1 MTARI
6 SVKEGDIL
14 CLFCVVIGY
23 NEGVMNPPS
32 PQPFATSLA
41 DGPDGL
47 AVFADLLPQLVWSA
61 RPDGIP
67 DYFNRRWYGYTGQ
80 TPDQNTGGEWAA
92 VLHPDDAARS
102 IARWNQALQSGDPY
116 DIEYR
121 IRRASDG
128 AYRWFLARGEPIR
141 DAEGRITRWFGTC
154 TDIDDQKRAELEL
167 AEVSRRERTISEAL
181 QGTVQP
187 TLPEGVPGL
196 DLASY
201 YRAALHE
208 ANVGGDF
215 SDVFPLEK
223 GRHCLVVGDLS
234 GKGLAAAAQVAVVR
248 NMLRYAI
255 YTERTIAEGITR
267 LNHIL
272 ITNNLLSGFATLV
285 VCTFDLGAKTLT
297 YVSCGQEPALLR
309 RTAGGLVEELPPTGP
324 ILGMTDTAQYTEE
337 TLSLVPGDAFALY
350 TDGLTEVGPN
360 RIDLLGVQGL
370 AALMSDD
377 ARSAREIADHIV
389 HGAEDFSNG
398 VFRDD
403 VCLLVGIVQGGGTE
417 Y

>member
-1 MTARI
+1 MKLSTT
-6 SVKEGDIL
+6 
-14 CLFCVVIGY
+14 
-23 NEGVMNPPS
+23 
-32 PQPFATSLA
+32 QPLAASLA
-41 DGPDGL
+41 DSPEGL
-47 AVFADLLPQLVWSA
+47 AVLADMMPQLVWST
-61 RPDGIP
+61 RPDGFH
-67 DYFNRRWYGYTGQ
+67 DYYNRRWYDYTGSTREQ
-80 TPDQNTGGEWAA
+80 TEGAGWSTL
-92 VLHPDDAARS
+92 LHADDLERS
-102 IARWNQALQSGDPY
+102 IARWQLALETGEPY
-116 DIEYR
+116 EIEYR

-128 AYRWFLARGEPIR
+128 VFRWFLGRAEPIR
-141 DAEGRITRWFGTC
+141 DAEGQITRWFGTC
-154 TDIDDQKRAELEL
+154 TDIDDQKRAELDL
-167 AEVSRRERTISEAL
+167 AEVSRRERTIAEAL

-223 GRHCLVVGDLS
+223 GCYCLVVGDLS

-248 NMLRYAI
+248 NMLRYAV
-255 YTERTIAEGITR
+255 YTERTIAEGVTR

-272 ITNNLLSGFATLV
+272 ITNNLLTGFATLV
-285 VCTFDLGAKTLT
+285 VCTFDFGAKTLT

-324 ILGMTDTAQYTEE
+324 ILGMTDTACYAEQ

-350 TDGLTEVGPN
+350 TDGLTEAGPN

-377 ARSAREIADHIV
+377 ARTAREIADHIIT
-389 HGAEDFSNG
+389 GAETYSNG
-398 VFRDD
+398 EFRDD
-403 VCLLVGIVQGGGTE
+403 VCLLVGIVQANGTP

>member
-1 MTARI
+1 M
-6 SVKEGDIL
+6 SFLV
-14 CLFCVVIGY
+14 FIGY
-23 NEGVMNPPS
+23 NRVPMNLLSSQPLTASLNDS
-32 PQPFATSLA
+32 PE
-41 DGPDGL
+41 GL
-47 AVFADLLPQLVWSA
+47 AVLADLLPQLVWST
-61 RPDGIP
+61 RPDGVP
-67 DYFNRRWYGYTGQ
+67 DYFNRRWYDYTGQ
-80 TPDQNTGGEWAA
+80 TPEKNAGREWAD
-92 VLHPDDAARS
+92 VLHPDDVSRS
-102 IARWNQALQSGDPY
+102 TAQWEVAYQTGEPY
-116 DIEYR
+116 EIEYR

-141 DAEGRITRWFGTC
+141 DAEGHITRWFGTC
-154 TDIDDQKRAELEL
+154 TDIDDQKRAELDL
-167 AEVSRRERTISEAL
+167 AEVSRRERTIAEAL

-223 GRHCLVVGDLS
+223 SRHCLVVGDLS

-248 NMLRYAI
+248 NMLRYAV

-272 ITNNLLSGFATLV
+272 IANNLLTGFATLV
-285 VCTFDLGAKTLT
+285 VCTFDFGAKTLT

-309 RTAGGLVEELPPTGP
+309 RTADGQVEELPPTGP

-350 TDGLTEVGPN
+350 TDGLTEAGPN

-370 AALMSDD
+370 AALMASD
-377 ARSAREIADHIV
+377 ARTAREIADQVV
-389 HGAEDFSNG
+389 HGAEAYAHG
-398 VFRDD
+398 EFRDD
-403 VCLLVGIVQGGGTE
+403 VCLLVGIVQANGTP

>member
-1 MTARI
+1 MKL
-6 SVKEGDIL
+6 S
-14 CLFCVVIGY
+14 
-23 NEGVMNPPS
+23 S
-32 PQPFATSLA
+32 QQPFAASLA

-47 AVFADLLPQLVWSA
+47 SVLADMMPQLVWSTP
-61 RPDGIP
+61 PDGIP
-67 DYFNRRWYGYTGQ
+67 DYFNRRWYDYTGQ
-80 TPDQNTGGEWAA
+80 PSGQSPGTEWAG
-92 VLHPDDAARS
+92 VLHPDDFTRS
-102 IARWNQALQSGDPY
+102 VARWQEAFQSGELY
-116 DIEYR
+116 EIEYR

-128 AYRWFLARGEPIR
+128 AYRWFLARAEPIR
-141 DAEGRITRWFGTC
+141 DSDGVITRWFGTC
-154 TDIDDQKRAELEL
+154 TDIDDQKRAELDL

-187 TLPEGVPGL
+187 ILPEGVPGL

-215 SDVFPLEK
+215 SDVFPIEK
-223 GRHCLVVGDLS
+223 GCYCLVVGDLS

-309 RTAGGLVEELPPTGP
+309 RTAGGSVEELPPTGP
-324 ILGMTDTAQYTEE
+324 ILGMTETAQYTEE
-337 TLSLVPGDAFALY
+337 VLSLVPGDAFALY
-350 TDGLTEVGPN
+350 TDGLTEAGPN
-360 RIDLLGVQGL
+360 RINLLGVQGL

-377 ARSAREIADHIV
+377 ARTAREIADHIV

-403 VCLLVGIVQGGGTE
+403 VCLLVGIVQANGTVL
-417 Y
+417 

>member
-1 MTARI
+1 MKL
-6 SVKEGDIL
+6 S
-14 CLFCVVIGY
+14 
-23 NEGVMNPPS
+23 S
-32 PQPFATSLA
+32 QSPFAASLA
-41 DGPDGL
+41 DSPEGL
-47 AVFADLLPQLVWSA
+47 SVLADMMPQLVWSA

-67 DYFNRRWYGYTGQ
+67 DYFNRRWYDYTGQ
-80 TPDQNTGGEWAA
+80 TPEQSAGAEWAD
-92 VLHPDDAARS
+92 VLHPDDVSRS
-102 IARWNQALQSGDPY
+102 ITRWEEAFQSGEMY
-116 DIEYR
+116 EIEYR

-128 AYRWFLARGEPIR
+128 AYRWFLARAEPIR

-154 TDIDDQKRAELEL
+154 TDIDDQKRAELDL
-167 AEVSRRERTISEAL
+167 AEVSRRERTIAEAL

-215 SDVFPLEK
+215 SDVFPIEK
-223 GRHCLVVGDLS
+223 GCYCLVVGDLS

-248 NMLRYAI
+248 NMLRYAV

-285 VCTFDLGAKTLT
+285 VCTFDFGAKTLT

-309 RTAGGLVEELPPTGP
+309 RTADGKVQELPPTGP
-324 ILGMTDTAQYTEE
+324 ILGMTDTACYTEE
-337 TLSLVPGDAFALY
+337 TLTLVPGDAFALY
-350 TDGLTEVGPN
+350 TDGLTEAGPN
-360 RIDLLGVQGL
+360 RINLLGVQGL

-377 ARSAREIADHIV
+377 ARTAREIADHIV
-389 HGAEDFSNG
+389 YGAEDFSNG

-403 VCLLVGIVQGGGTE
+403 VCLLVGIVQANGTVL
-417 Y
+417 

>member
-1 MTARI
+1 
-6 SVKEGDIL
+6 V
-14 CLFCVVIGY
+14 FIGY
-23 NEGVMNPPS
+23 NKADMKLSSQP
-32 PQPFATSLA
+32 PFAAFLANSSEGLSVLA
-41 DGPDGL
+41 DMM
-47 AVFADLLPQLVWSA
+47 PQLVWSA
-61 RPDGIP
+61 RPDGFP
-67 DYFNRRWYGYTGQ
+67 DYFNRRWYDYTGQ
-80 TPDQNTGGEWAA
+80 TPEQSAGAEWAT
-92 VLHPDDAARS
+92 VLHPDDVSRS
-102 IARWNQALQSGDPY
+102 ITRWEEAFQSGEVY
-116 DIEYR
+116 EIEYR
-121 IRRASDG
+121 IRRAFDG
-128 AYRWFLARGEPIR
+128 AYRWFLARAEPIR
-141 DAEGRITRWFGTC
+141 DSEGRITRWFGTC

-167 AEVSRRERTISEAL
+167 AEVSRRERTIAEAL

-223 GRHCLVVGDLS
+223 GCYCLVVGDLS

-272 ITNNLLSGFATLV
+272 IANSLLSGFATLV

-309 RTAGGLVEELPPTGP
+309 RTAGGQVEELPPTGP
-324 ILGMTDTAQYTEE
+324 ILGMTETARYTEE

-350 TDGLTEVGPN
+350 TDGLTEAGPS
-360 RIDLLGVQGL
+360 RINLLGVQGL
-370 AALMSDD
+370 AALMADD
-377 ARSAREIADHIV
+377 ARTAREIANHIV

-403 VCLLVGIVQGGGTE
+403 VCLLVGIVQANGTAL
-417 Y
+417 

>member
-1 MTARI
+1 MKL
-6 SVKEGDIL
+6 SS
-14 CLFCVVIGY
+14 
-23 NEGVMNPPS
+23 PP
-32 PQPFATSLA
+32 PFAVSLA
-41 DGPDGL
+41 DSPEGL
-47 AVFADLLPQLVWSA
+47 SVLADMLPQLVWSTP
-61 RPDGIP
+61 PDGTP
-67 DYFNRRWYGYTGQ
+67 DYFNRRWYDYTGQ
-80 TPDQNTGGEWAA
+80 SPEQSPGQEWAD
-92 VLHPDDAARS
+92 VLHPEDVSRS
-102 IARWNQALQSGDPY
+102 TSQWAVAFQSGEPY

-141 DAEGRITRWFGTC
+141 DDEGTITRWFGTC
-154 TDIDDQKRAELEL
+154 TDIDDQKRAELDL
-167 AEVSRRERTISEAL
+167 AEVSRRERTIAEAL

-255 YTERTIAEGITR
+255 YTERTIADGITR
-267 LNHIL
+267 LNNIL

-337 TLSLVPGDAFALY
+337 TLLLVPGDAFALY
-350 TDGLTEVGPN
+350 TDGLTEAGPN

-370 AALMSDD
+370 AALMADD
-377 ARSAREIADHIV
+377 ARTAREIADHIV
-389 HGAEDFSNG
+389 HGAEDYSKG
-398 VFRDD
+398 EFRDD
-403 VCLLVGIVQGGGTE
+403 VCLLVGIVQANGTPL
-417 Y
+417 

>member
-1 MTARI
+1 MCI
-6 SVKEGDIL
+6 
-14 CLFCVVIGY
+14 FCVFIGY
-23 NEGVMNPPS
+23 NEGAMKQSS
-32 PQPFATSLA
+32 PKPFAASLA
-41 DGPDGL
+41 DSPDGL
-47 AVFADLLPQLVWSA
+47 AVLADMMPQLVWSTRA
-61 RPDGIP
+61 DGYH
-67 DYFNRRWYGYTGQ
+67 DYYNRRWYDYTGTTPEQ
-80 TPDQNTGGEWAA
+80 TEGTGWATL
-92 VLHPDDAARS
+92 LHPDDLERS
-102 IARWNQALQSGDPY
+102 LARWQRALDTGEPY
-116 DIEYR
+116 EIEYR
-121 IRRASDG
+121 ICRASDQTF
-128 AYRWFLARGEPIR
+128 RWFLGRAEPIR
-141 DAEGRITRWFGTC
+141 TEDGTISRWFGTC
-154 TDIDDQKRAELEL
+154 TDIDDQKRAELDL
-167 AEVSRRERTISEAL
+167 AEVSRRERTIAEAL

-187 TLPEGVPGL
+187 ILPEGVPGL
-196 DLASY
+196 DLAFY

-255 YTERTIAEGITR
+255 YTERTIADGITR

-285 VCTFDLGAKTLT
+285 VCTFDFGAKTLT

-309 RTAGGLVEELPPTGP
+309 RTAGGKVEELPPTGP
-324 ILGMTDTAQYTEE
+324 ILGMTDTAHYTEE
-337 TLSLVPGDAFALY
+337 TLRLVPGDAFALY
-350 TDGLTEVGPN
+350 TDGLTEAGPN

-377 ARSAREIADHIV
+377 ARTAREIADHIV

-403 VCLLVGIVQGGGTE
+403 VCLLVGIVQAGGTA

>member
-1 MTARI
+1 MKL
-6 SVKEGDIL
+6 S
-14 CLFCVVIGY
+14 Y
-23 NEGVMNPPS
+23 QP
-32 PQPFATSLA
+32 PFATTLA
-41 DGPDGL
+41 NSPEGFSVLTDMM
-47 AVFADLLPQLVWSA
+47 PQLVWSA
-61 RPDGIP
+61 RPDGLP
-67 DYFNRRWYGYTGQ
+67 DYFNRRWYDYTGQ
-80 TPDQNTGGEWAA
+80 TLGQSPGAEWAA
-92 VLHPDDAARS
+92 VLHPDDVARS
-102 IARWNQALQSGDPY
+102 VARWQEAFQSGETY
-116 DIEYR
+116 EIEYR
-121 IRRASDG
+121 IRRSSDG
-128 AYRWFLARGEPIR
+128 AFRWFLVRAEPIR
-141 DAEGRITRWFGTC
+141 DSEGAITRWFGTC

-187 TLPEGVPGL
+187 ILPEGVPGL

-223 GRHCLVVGDLS
+223 GCHCLVVGDLS

-248 NMLRYAI
+248 NMLRYAV
-255 YTERTIAEGITR
+255 YTERTIAEGVTR
-267 LNHIL
+267 LNNIL

-324 ILGMTDTAQYTEE
+324 ILGMTETALYTEE
-337 TLSLVPGDAFALY
+337 TLSLVSGDAFALY
-350 TDGLTEVGPN
+350 TDGLTEAGPN
-360 RIDLLGVQGL
+360 RINLLGVQGL
-370 AALMSDD
+370 AALMADD
-377 ARSAREIADHIV
+377 ARTAREIADHIV

-403 VCLLVGIVQGGGTE
+403 VCLLVGIVQANGATH
-417 Y
+417 